1 MRLADADLD
10 PTVCPYLSNFV
21 ASLVTCAL
29 SLSVY
34 PALAN
39 LHFSPRPPPPS
50 PSCHP
55 LLSPLMPFVAFYPGL
70 AVTHSRGFRAF
81 AQGCSSA
88 SFLQRGAEAWKL
100 ILHHPPRS
108 QGDNL

>member
-1 MRLADADLD
+1 MPISTPPCARISLTLLPPSSRARA
-10 PTVCPYLSNFV
+10 PYLFI
-21 ASLVTCAL
+21 LL
-29 SLSVY
+29 SLIFIS
-34 PALAN
+34 
-39 LHFSPRPPPPS
+39 PPPPS

-55 LLSPLMPFVAFYPGL
+55 LLSPLMPFVAFYL
-70 AVTHSRGFRAF
+70 ELDVTHSRGFRAF